1 MKKCIFILAFLGL
14 MPVVSAFGYEYQ
26 DSSTQY
32 TTTRAGSKSYKRT
45 NTVRK
50 VGGYHNTINN
60 NFYYGQPP
68 VQQQQ
73 RPVVEPEPM
82 VREYAEQEPEP
93 EYVQPVVKTERKE
106 EKKVEYTTQT
116 RKYFLAHP
124 FFQPLKGSFGSV
136 TDIAYTKNSFK
147 FNVQDGTFYDMDVP
161 VPTGYEPFVYGTVGI
176 HPDHVGDLTPERL
189 EIIRQLS
196 RKDKILAIGEIGLD
210 YHWMVSPKEE
220 QKKWFIRQLELAM
233 EENLPVVIHSRDAA
247 RDTFEIMRDVHAG
260 STPGVI
266 HCYSGSVEMAREYV
280 KLGYYLGIGGVVTFR
295 NSKALKRV
303 VEEIPLSCLVLE
315 TDCPY
320 LSPAPYR
327 GKRNSSDRLSYVA
340 DAIASLKGC
349 NREDVERITWEN
361 GHRLYGLPMQQA

>member
-1 MKKCIFILAFLGL
+1 MIFDTHAHYNSRQYEDDRDQVLRSLQEAGVGK
-14 MPVVSAFGYEYQ
+14 VVNISAEW
-26 DSSTQY
+26 DSLEATLQL
-32 TTTRAGSKSYKRT
+32 
-45 NTVRK
+45 
-50 VGGYHNTINN
+50 
-60 NFYYGQPP
+60 
-68 VQQQQ
+68 
-73 RPVVEPEPM
+73 
-82 VREYAEQEPEP
+82 
-93 EYVQPVVKTERKE
+93 TED
-106 EKKVEYTTQT
+106 Y
-116 RKYFLAHP
+116 
-124 FFQPLKGSFGSV
+124 
-136 TDIAYTKNSFK
+136 
-147 FNVQDGTFYDMDVP
+147 
-161 VPTGYEPFVYGTVGI
+161 PFVYGTVGI

-210 YHWMVSPKEE
+210 YHWMVSSKEE

-247 RDTFEIMRDVHAG
+247 RDTFEIMKDVHAG

-295 NSKALKRV
+295 NSKVLKRV

-320 LSPAPYR
+320 LSPAPFR